1 MDGAGSFGAR
11 AGSAFGMSEG
21 MPGAS
26 KLRSWAVLEIPC
38 PGIKE
43 GGWRLVNV
51 WPRHTFVRSRAAAA
65 TTVDSVHTRFTFA
78 GLCEAAMIS
87 TPGGDELIDLVACF
101 G

>member
-1 MDGAGSFGAR
+1 
-11 AGSAFGMSEG
+11 MSEG

-26 KLRSWAVLEIPC
+26 KLDLGQSLRSLALELKK
-38 PGIKE
+38 G

-65 TTVDSVHTRFTFA
+65 TTVDSVHTRFAFA

-87 TPGGDELIDLVACF
+87 APGGDELIDLVACF

>member
-26 KLRSWAVLEIPC
+26 KLDLGQSLRSLALEL
-38 PGIKE
+38 KKR
-43 GGWRLVNV
+43 GGGQ
-51 WPRHTFVRSRAAAA
+51 TFVRSRAAAA
-65 TTVDSVHTRFTFA
+65 TTVDSVHTRFAFA

-87 TPGGDELIDLVACF
+87 APGGDELIDLVACF

>member
-1 MDGAGSFGAR
+1 MELALLERELALLSGCLRGCLEPRNLDLGQS
-11 AGSAFGMSEG
+11 
-21 MPGAS
+21 
-26 KLRSWAVLEIPC
+26 LRSLALELK
-38 PGIKE
+38 G

-78 GLCEAAMIS
+78 GLCEAAIIS

>member
-38 PGIKE
+38 PGIKKR
-43 GGWRLVNV
+43 GGGQ
-51 WPRHTFVRSRAAAA
+51 TFVRSRAAAA
-65 TTVDSVHTRFTFA
+65 TTVDSVHTRFAFA

-87 TPGGDELIDLVACF
+87 APGGDELIDLVACF